1 MVRALFLR
9 HDVPLHQCG
18 LSDLGSWPTSYSCF
32 SGFPLSYSLVY
43 LQHLAP
49 EMVTGL
55 LGDSHQVV
63 VLVPSSLNLRC
74 SASHCHPKCESHP
87 S

>member
-1 MVRALFLR
+1 MLPALSPR

-18 LSDLGSWPTSYSCF
+18 LSDLGSLPTSCSCF

-55 LGDSHQVV
+55 LGDTHQVAA
-63 VLVPSSLNLRC
+63 LM
-74 SASHCHPKCESHP
+74 A
-87 S
+87 